1 MAARSASRRSDSWS
15 RAPPCPSSSIASPSR
30 CRRCASA
37 QDSIRKPRSARS
49 STRSSAIG
57 SKPWWD
63 RRGHSGAHVH
73 TGGRRPAHLDKGYF
87 YEPTV
92 VADVTPS
99 TPLYHEEIFGPVLP
113 ITAFDDVDEAIALAN
128 DTRYGL
134 AAYVWTNNL
143 TAALRT
149 AERLQFG
156 MVGVNEWTPQSIE
169 APFVGWKE
177 SGLGREAGAE
187 GLEEYLETKLVAI
200 GGHAVMSEDGVRIE
214 RTLGR
219 WDLVLLKVVAIVNI
233 NNVPPVAVYG
243 WFSLV
248 LWALAFVCFFIP
260 EAIAVLVLGRR
271 YPGEGGIY
279 LWTRK
284 EFGDAHGFLS
294 GWCYWTNNLFYIPVL
309 LVYMS
314 GIFAFAGGEA
324 RAQTLVDQKLF
335 VAAVSFGWLALITVA
350 NIRGLAVGKWIQNI
364 GGLGAFLSVGL
375 VLAAA
380 GAAAY
385 SGFGAHAPTLT
396 GVSWEMATSFAVMC
410 NALVGIE
417 LASTMGDE
425 IRNPK
430 RDLGPAIAIAGAVS
444 IGSYLL
450 VTGAVLLLVPVNQ
463 LGVIQGIMQ
472 AVGAGA
478 NAAHIGWLVDS
489 AGDRHGHRHRRRGV
503 RLVRRLVAH
512 SRSSPD

>member
-1 MAARSASRRSDSWS
+1 
-15 RAPPCPSSSIASPSR
+15 
-30 CRRCASA
+30 
-37 QDSIRKPRSARS
+37 
-49 STRSSAIG
+49 
-57 SKPWWD
+57 
-63 RRGHSGAHVH
+63 V
-73 TGGRRPAHLDKGYF
+73 TGTEG
-87 YEPTV
+87 T
-92 VADVTPS
+92 
-99 TPLYHEEIFGPVLP
+99 
-113 ITAFDDVDEAIALAN
+113 
-128 DTRYGL
+128 
-134 AAYVWTNNL
+134 
-143 TAALRT
+143 
-149 AERLQFG
+149 
-156 MVGVNEWTPQSIE
+156 VGV
-169 APFVGWKE
+169 
-177 SGLGREAGAE
+177 
-187 GLEEYLETKLVAI
+187 
-200 GGHAVMSEDGVRIE
+200 D

-243 WFSLV
+243 WISLA
-248 LWALAFVCFFIP
+248 LWLLAFVTFFIP
-260 EAIAVLVLGRR
+260 EAVAVLVLGRR
-271 YPGEGGIY
+271 HPGEGGIY

-324 RAQTLVDQKLF
+324 RAETLVNQKMF
-335 VAAVSFGWLALITVA
+335 VAAVSFGWLALIAIA

-380 GAAAY
+380 AAVFF
-385 SGFGAHAPTLT
+385 SGTGAHAPSTT
-396 GVSWEMATSFAVMC
+396 GFSWEMATSFAVMC

-425 IRNPK
+425 IRDPK

-450 VTGAVLLLVPVNQ
+450 VTGAVLLLVPVGQ

-478 NAAHIGWLVDS
+478 NAAHIGWIVVPLALVMGIATGGAAS
-489 AGDRHGHRHRRRGV
+489 AWFAGSSRIPFVAGLTSALPASLGRVHPRFRSPHIALTACAILCGIFTSLSLVGSSVAEAYQVLLKAAVVIQLIPFIYLFLGLMKTHDVSAAARVAGAVGLTTTLVGLGAAFLPTADVSSVWVFEVKLIIGV
-503 RLVRRLVAH
+503 VGPTALGWFLFWRARE
-512 SRSSPD
+512 SSPAASEQLA